1 MWIIWALGAI
11 MAVAGF
17 ALAAKGD
24 IALLGLS
31 GLGFL
36 ILAFSS
42 PGSLEA
48 TLHGIRKGAISHEE
62 QEKQAEERGYEMQSW
77 WLQRSSYAP
86 TNDPNDW
93 ILPAPGP
100 TTWNTEDI
108 YTADASG
115 EALPEHP
122 HKVGTPRPATL
133 SAFGLFS
140 LLSITCFL
148 IWIWKVLSM
157 SPE

>member
-1 MWIIWALGAI
+1 MNMSESSLDQTSLDRGFFHFSVPYIWWMWIIWALGAI
-11 MAVAGF
+11 MAVAGI

-62 QEKQAEERGYEMQSW
+62 QEKQAEERGYEIQ
-77 WLQRSSYAP
+77 
-86 TNDPNDW
+86 
-93 ILPAPGP
+93 
-100 TTWNTEDI
+100 
-108 YTADASG
+108 
-115 EALPEHP
+115 
-122 HKVGTPRPATL
+122 
-133 SAFGLFS
+133 
-140 LLSITCFL
+140 
-148 IWIWKVLSM
+148 
-157 SPE
+157 